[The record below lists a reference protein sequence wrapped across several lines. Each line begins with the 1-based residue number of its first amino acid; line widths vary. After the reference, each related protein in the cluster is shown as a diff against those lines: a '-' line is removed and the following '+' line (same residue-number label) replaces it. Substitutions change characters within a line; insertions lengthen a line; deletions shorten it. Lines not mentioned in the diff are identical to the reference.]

1 MMLQT
6 ILDKALITMSLKQRL
21 LKKIIFTQSGTFNTK
36 TTNKR
41 HKKLVKNIHIPI
53 PNWDFAQPFVK
64 VYHIHMTTSISILR
78 NEYRSPHF

>member
-1 MMLQT
+1 
-6 ILDKALITMSLKQRL
+6 MSLKQPL

-41 HKKLVKNIHIPI
+41 HEKLVMNVHIPI
-53 PNWDFAQPFVK
+53 PNWDFAQTFFK
-64 VYHIHMTTSISILR
+64 IYHIHMTSISILR